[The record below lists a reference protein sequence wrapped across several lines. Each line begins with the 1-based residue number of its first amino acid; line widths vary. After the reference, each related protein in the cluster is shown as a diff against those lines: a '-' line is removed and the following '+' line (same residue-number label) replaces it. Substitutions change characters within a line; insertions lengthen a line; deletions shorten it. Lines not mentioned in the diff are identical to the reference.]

1 MTVIFPANFSLRGGG
16 GREGGTHLPGGDGG
30 TLLGRTYPP
39 TPGGMGGRGAT
50 GYPTPAKSWSPVK
63 NLSKCIP
70 FDENGGVLF
79 WVLDLEK
86 KAYNYISLFL
96 MLKTVK
102 ILTLPLS

>member
-1 MTVIFPANFSLRGGG
+1 MVLRWGPHVNVVIHFVCVCVLVTTS
-16 GREGGTHLPGGDGG
+16 
-30 TLLGRTYPP
+30 
-39 TPGGMGGRGAT
+39 
-50 GYPTPAKSWSPVK
+50 SVK